1 MTQRSPSSPP
11 LPTRVRDRS
20 PGLAACLL
28 GGVVA
33 AGLGLGSFAVLV
45 MVLWISSPYPD
56 SGPGGALHVAAA
68 LWLLAHGVDL
78 VRTDT
83 LSGVPAPLGVTPL
96 MLLLVPAWLV
106 HRAARD
112 AADPDPDSES
122 DPDSRSGSGEGGVTA
137 GKGEVAPPGLPPVA
151 PVAPVSPV
159 PPWTAWWG
167 VVAGYLLVGGAAA
180 LYATGGVLRPS
191 WWSVLV
197 QLPLL
202 AAVGAASGVWAAHG
216 RSRVPLPPRARK
228 WVGALPEPVGRIAG
242 EGPASAAARR
252 WASAAVRAASA
263 GVLTLVG
270 GGALLVAVSLVVHGD
285 GTREGFLALTEGW
298 SGRFAVL
305 LLALAMVPNAAVWG
319 ASYALG
325 PGFLLGTG
333 HVVGPLGAASGPVLP
348 SFPLLAAVPDAGVG
362 SPWNWAVLGL
372 PVVAG
377 VIVAWFVVE
386 AAAPAYGER
395 EDAWG
400 LRRTVGCVVGAAVLC
415 GVGVGVLGAGAGGAL
430 GVDALARFGPVWWAV
445 GGVAVGWVSVV
456 GVPVALVVR
465 AWRLRG
471 SDESDDAEFAPFDLL
486 LNPVGATSDDK

>member
-11 LPTRVRDRS
+11 LLTRVRDRS
-20 PGLAACLL
+20 PGLADCLL
-28 GGVVA
+28 GGAVA

-56 SGPGGALHVAAA
+56 SGPDGALHVAAA

-83 LSGVPAPLGVTPL
+83 LSGAPAPLGVAPL
-96 MLLLVPAWLV
+96 MLLLLPAWLV

-112 AADPDPDSES
+112 AADPDPDPGSG
-122 DPDSRSGSGEGGVTA
+122 SGSGEDGGSE
-137 GKGEVAPPGLPPVA
+137 GKGAGERPGA
-151 PVAPVSPV
+151 

-191 WWSVLV
+191 WMSVLV

-216 RSRVPLPPRARK
+216 RSRVPLPPRVRK
-228 WVGALPEPVGRIAG
+228 WVTALPEPVGRIAG
-242 EGPASAAARR
+242 EGPAAAAARR

-285 GTREGFLALTEGW
+285 ATRGGFLALTEGW

-333 HVVGPLGAASGPVLP
+333 HVVGPLGAASGPSLP
-348 SFPLLAAVPDAGVG
+348 PFPLLAAVPDAGAG
-362 SPWNWAVLGL
+362 SPWTWAALGV

-377 VIVAWFVVE
+377 VVVAWFVVE
-386 AAAPAYGER
+386 AGAPAFGER
-395 EDAWG
+395 DAAWG
-400 LRRTVGCVVGAAVLC
+400 WRRTVLCVLGGSVLC
-415 GVGVGVLGAGAGGAL
+415 GAGVGVLGAGAGGAL

-445 GGVAVGWVSVV
+445 GGAAVGWVAVV
-456 GVPVALVVR
+456 GVPVALAVR
-465 AWRLRG
+465 AWRLRKPKVSDAAKG
-471 SDESDDAEFAPFDLL
+471 SVPLLDLVL
-486 LNPVGATSDDK
+486 DGSSLPSTEK